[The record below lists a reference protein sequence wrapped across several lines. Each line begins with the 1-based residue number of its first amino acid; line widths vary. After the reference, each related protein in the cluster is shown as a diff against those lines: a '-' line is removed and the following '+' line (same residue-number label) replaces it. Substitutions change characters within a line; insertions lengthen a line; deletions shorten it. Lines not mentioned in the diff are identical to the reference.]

1 MFNVAT
7 SRDPEVAR
15 ALKEL
20 YKSVLDTLVSLVEN
34 GDGKEPP
41 AAVRNTHGSRT
52 LGWRL
57 SGARGAAC
65 GECGCDRFT
74 YEPEGEGVAFEFC
87 PACWSMR
94 GEDRVREATF
104 EVGRELEKRVRDL
117 PPGMSLS
124 LNVGGEE
131 LPLGPPR
138 APGPPCGDRE
148 AMESYRTVARTP
160 LEIGRQVWMG
170 RMAFEGTDDV
180 TRDYREARRWFELA
194 ARWGHGEALSMLGLM
209 ALHGLGGRRDAGK
222 AVELC
227 RQAAERGYARAE
239 TGMGRLCWDGE
250 AVPEDR
256 AAAMEWWR
264 RAARQK
270 DAEAQLWLGNALIRG
285 DGVARDAGAG
295 LALVREAAES
305 GDADAQGYLGVV
317 LLEGRAGPPDAREAR
332 EWLAKAA
339 GQGNEG
345 AGKRLAGI
353 GG

>member
-1 MFNVAT
+1 MLNVAT
-7 SRDPEVAR
+7 SRDYEVAR

-41 AAVRNTHGSRT
+41 AAVRNSHGDRT
-52 LGWRL
+52 RAWRL

-65 GECGCDRFT
+65 DDCGCDRFT
-74 YEPEGEGVAFEFC
+74 YEPVGEALAFDFC
-87 PACWSMR
+87 PACWAMR
-94 GEDRVREATF
+94 GEDRAREASF
-104 EVGRELEKRVRDL
+104 RVGRGLEKSVRDL
-117 PPGMSLS
+117 PPGMRMS
-124 LNVGGEE
+124 LNVGGKE
-131 LPLGPPR
+131 LPLGSPR
-138 APGPPCGDRE
+138 APGTPDGNGA
-148 AMESYRTVARTP
+148 AMESYRTAARTP

-170 RMAFEGTDDV
+170 RMAFEGTNGV
-180 TRDYREARRWFELA
+180 TRDYREARRWFEMA

-209 ALHGLGGRRDAGK
+209 ALHGLGGPRDAAK

-227 RQAAERGYARAE
+227 RQAAERGYAKAE
-239 TGMGRLCWDGE
+239 TGMGRLLWDGE

-256 AAAMEWWR
+256 AAAVEWWR
-264 RAARQK
+264 RAARRK
-270 DAEAQLWLGNALIRG
+270 DAEAQLWLGSALIVG
-285 DGVARDAGAG
+285 EGVARDAAAG

-305 GDADAQGYLGVV
+305 GDAEAQGYLGVV

-339 GQGNEG
+339 GKGHEG
-345 AGKRLAGI
+345 ARKRLAGI